1 LDASNWGDFYRS
13 YGKEILVYFITLL
26 ASLGFDAEALIE
38 DLGLGEDPSYFRI
51 ISATE
56 RRFRDLAG
64 IDTTLPTLGE
74 IVWFLRSSG
83 RGRRVPK
90 ESFGRP
96 TGNRKDIL
104 GAGCGGRGG
113 GAGGDTIGGP
123 SHRSGTEGISCRKAQ
138 KVFEQARRSAP
149 CILFIDEIDTLGA
162 SRDGVMQNTMGV
174 DKLIESVMTPI
185 R

>member
-1 LDASNWGDFYRS
+1 MLSWMMIYSFSSSFGCIELGR
-13 YGKEILVYFITLL
+13 LL
-26 ASLGFDAEALIE
+26 SKLRKRDPGLLYHPFGVVGVRCGGFDR

-90 ESFGRP
+90 GILLVGP
-96 TGNRKDIL
+96 PGTGKTFL
-104 GAGCGGRGG
+104 VQAVAGGG

-123 SHRSGTEGISCRKAQ
+123 HRSGTE
-138 KVFEQARRSAP
+138 
-149 CILFIDEIDTLGA
+149 
-162 SRDGVMQNTMGV
+162 
-174 DKLIESVMTPI
+174 ESP
-185 R
+185 